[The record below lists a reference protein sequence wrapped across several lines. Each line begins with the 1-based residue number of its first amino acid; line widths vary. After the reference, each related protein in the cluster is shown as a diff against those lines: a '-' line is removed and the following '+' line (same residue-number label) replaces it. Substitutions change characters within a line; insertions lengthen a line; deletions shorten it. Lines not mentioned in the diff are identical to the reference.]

1 MQTKKI
7 IRQLA
12 AEEGIPMGVFE
23 KNYKAGRIAIMKSRL
38 SKRRAVA
45 VGKDLSVKINA
56 NIGLSPLAS
65 DWKTEIKKLDAAV
78 QYGADAVM
86 DLSCGKDFL
95 RVLKK
100 VLERSTIPVG
110 TVPAYHL
117 FSKYKRPSPG
127 AFFEVIEEQLA
138 LGVDFVTVHCGVTRE
153 SLNYLKKHPRLG
165 GVVSR
170 GGGLIF
176 GWMQDTGWENP
187 LYSDFGR
194 LVKIAKKYNAVLSLG
209 DGLRPGSISDANDY
223 LQILELKTLGKLFLK
238 ARRGGVDAM
247 IEGPGHIP
255 ISQIEKVVKDEKK
268 FCHGAP
274 FYVLGPLVTDAA
286 AGFDHITS
294 AIGGALA
301 ASYGADFLCYV
312 TPAEH
317 LGLPDAD
324 DVRLGVI
331 ASRVAAH
338 AADVSRGRPA
348 ALKRDKTVSRARFRL
363 DWKGMKKNLLFPE
376 VIKAGHLSKKVCTM
390 CGDFCPIEQTRR
402 IMKKIVK

>member
-1 MQTKKI
+1 MQTKKL
-7 IRQLA
+7 IRRLA
-12 AEEGIPMGVFE
+12 AEEEIPVKVFE
-23 KNYKAGRIAIMKSRL
+23 KNYKAGLIAIMKSRL
-38 SKRRAVA
+38 SHRRAVA
-45 VGKDLSVKINA
+45 VGQGLSVKINA

-65 DWKTEIKKLDAAV
+65 DWKTEIKKLDTAIK
-78 QYGADAVM
+78 YGADAVM

-95 RVLKK
+95 KVLKK
-100 VLERSTIPVG
+100 VLERSSVPVG
-110 TVPAYHL
+110 TVPAYHI
-117 FSKYKRPSPG
+117 FSKYKRPSAG

-138 LGVDFVTVHCGVTRE
+138 MGVDFITVHCGVTRE
-153 SLNYLKKHPRLG
+153 SLDYLRNNPRLG

-176 GWMQDTGWENP
+176 GWMLETGEENP
-187 LYSDFGR
+187 LYGDFDK
-194 LVKIAKKYNAVLSLG
+194 LLKIAKKYSAVLSLG

-238 ARRGGVDAM
+238 ARRAGVDAM

-255 ISQIEKVVKDEKK
+255 LSQIEKVVKDEKK

-274 FYVLGPLVTDAA
+274 FYVLGPLVTDSA

-317 LGLPDAD
+317 LGLPNDD
-324 DVRLGVI
+324 DVRMGVI
-331 ASRVAAH
+331 AARIAAH
-338 AADVSRGRPA
+338 AADISKGRPA
-348 ALKRDKTVSRARFRL
+348 SLKRDEIVSRARFRL
-363 DWKGMKKNLLFPE
+363 DWKAMKKNILFPE
-376 VIKAGHLSKKVCTM
+376 VISKDHLSQKVCTM

-402 IMKKIVK
+402 VMKKIAK

>member
-1 MQTKKI
+1 MKTKKL

-12 AEEGIPMGVFE
+12 AEEGIPAKIFE
-23 KNYKAGRIAIMKSRL
+23 KNYKAGLIAIMKSRL
-38 SKRRAVA
+38 SSRRAVA
-45 VGKDLSVKINA
+45 IGKDLSVKVNA

-78 QYGADAVM
+78 KYGADAVM

-100 VLERSTIPVG
+100 VLEHSAVPVG

-117 FSKYKRPSPG
+117 FSKYKRPSAD

-176 GWMQDTGWENP
+176 GWMLETGCENP
-187 LYSDFGR
+187 LYSEFDR
-194 LVKIAKKYNAVLSLG
+194 LLKIAKKYDAVLSLG
-209 DGLRPGSISDANDY
+209 DGLRPGSIADANDY

-238 ARRGGVDAM
+238 ARCAGVDAM

-255 ISQIEKVVKDEKK
+255 LSQIEKVVKDEKK
-268 FCHGAP
+268 FCYGAP
-274 FYVLGPLVTDAA
+274 FYVLGPLVTDSA

-324 DVRLGVI
+324 DVRMGMI
-331 ASRVAAH
+331 ASRIAAH
-338 AADVSRGRPA
+338 AADVSRGRPS
-348 ALKRDKTVSRARFRL
+348 ALKRDKIVSQARFRL
-363 DWKGMKKNLLFPE
+363 DWKAMKKNILFPE
-376 VIKAGHLSKKVCTM
+376 VIGKDHLSRKVCTM

-402 IMKKIVK
+402 VMKKLVK

>member
-1 MQTKKI
+1 MQPKKI
-7 IRQLA
+7 IRKLA
-12 AEEGIPMGVFE
+12 AEEGVPLKIFE

-38 SKRRAVA
+38 SNRRAVA
-45 VGKDLSVKINA
+45 VGEGMGVKINA

-78 QYGADAVM
+78 KYGADVVM
-86 DLSCGKDFL
+86 DLSCGRDFL

-100 VLERSTIPVG
+100 VLARSSVPVG

-117 FSKYKRPSPG
+117 FSKYKCPSDDN
-127 AFFEVIEEQLA
+127 FFEVIEEQLA

-153 SLNYLKKHPRLG
+153 SLKYLKKHPRLG

-176 GWMQDTGWENP
+176 GWMQDTGRENP
-187 LYSDFGR
+187 LYGDFDR
-194 LVKIAKKYNAVLSLG
+194 LLKIAKKYDAVLSLG

-223 LQILELKTLGKLFLK
+223 LQILELKTLGKLFLR
-238 ARRGGVDAM
+238 ARRAGVDAM

-255 ISQIEKVVKDEKK
+255 LSQIEKVVKDEKK

-274 FYVLGPLVTDAA
+274 FYVLGPLVTDSA

-324 DVRLGVI
+324 DVRMGVI

-348 ALKRDKTVSRARFRL
+348 ALKRDRAVSRARFRL
-363 DWKGMKKNLLFPE
+363 DWKAMKKNILFPE
-376 VIKAGHLSKKVCTM
+376 VIKKEHLSKKVCTM

-402 IMKKIVK
+402 VMKKIVK

>member
-1 MQTKKI
+1 
-7 IRQLA
+7 
-12 AEEGIPMGVFE
+12 
-23 KNYKAGRIAIMKSRL
+23 
-38 SKRRAVA
+38 
-45 VGKDLSVKINA
+45 
-56 NIGLSPLAS
+56 S
-65 DWKTEIKKLDAAV
+65 DDN
-78 QYGADAVM
+78 
-86 DLSCGKDFL
+86 
-95 RVLKK
+95 
-100 VLERSTIPVG
+100 
-110 TVPAYHL
+110 
-117 FSKYKRPSPG
+117 
-127 AFFEVIEEQLA
+127 FFEVIEDQLA

-153 SLNYLKKHPRLG
+153 SLKYLKKHPRLG

-176 GWMQDTGWENP
+176 GWMQDTGRENP
-187 LYSDFGR
+187 LYGNFDR
-194 LVKIAKKYNAVLSLG
+194 LVKLAKKYDAVLSLG

-238 ARRGGVDAM
+238 ARRAGVDAM

-255 ISQIEKVVKDEKK
+255 LSQIEKVVKDEKK

-274 FYVLGPLVTDAA
+274 FYVLGPLVTDSA

-324 DVRLGVI
+324 DVRLGMI

-338 AADVSRGRPA
+338 AADISRGRSLS
-348 ALKRDKTVSRARFRL
+348 LKRDKAVSRARFL
-363 DWKGMKKNLLFPE
+363 LNWKAMKKNLLFPE
-376 VIKAGHLSKKVCTM
+376 VIGKEHLSQKVCTM

-402 IMKKIVK
+402 VMKKITK